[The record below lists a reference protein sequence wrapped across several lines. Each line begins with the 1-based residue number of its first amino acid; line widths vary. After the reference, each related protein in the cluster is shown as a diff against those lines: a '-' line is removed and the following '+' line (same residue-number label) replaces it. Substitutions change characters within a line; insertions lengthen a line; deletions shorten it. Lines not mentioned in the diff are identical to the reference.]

1 MKSNKIK
8 VGVLFGG
15 RSAEHEVSLVSA
27 RSVMKA
33 LDKKKYEVIPIGIT
47 KQGQWLVGERVVGL
61 LESGTKIPPQLAQT
75 LPADPTIKSLI
86 NLKSPRQIST
96 KVDVIFSVLH
106 GTFGE
111 DGTVQGLLE
120 LANIPYV
127 GAGVLGSAIGMDKI
141 VQKMAFMANNLP
153 TPAFTY
159 FTASS
164 WAQNGPKLALECQ
177 KRLKL
182 PVFIKPANLGSS
194 VGISKAHNIK
204 ELKQAIKLALKYD
217 RRIIV
222 EKSIEKAMEIECAV
236 LGNDNPKASVAGQII
251 ASNEFYDYNAKYV
264 DGKSKALI
272 PAPLPKAIMNKVREL
287 AVQAFKVLDLAG
299 MARVDFLVQKN
310 PWRIYLNEVNTIPG
324 FTSISMYPKLWENS
338 GLPYA
343 KLLDKLIALAL
354 ERFNVKTK
362 LLTSYRP
369 KKSWYR

>member
-1 MKSNKIK
+1 MAKRKLKI
-8 VGVLFGG
+8 GVLFGG

-27 RSVMKA
+27 TSVIA
-33 LDKKKYEVIPIGIT
+33 NLDKKKYQVVPIGMAKT
-47 KQGQWLVGERVVGL
+47 GEWIIGNKALNL
-61 LESGTKIPPQLAQT
+61 LKGGKEAAKNLHSILIPEPWGRGVSPISNISQINTKI
-75 LPADPTIKSLI
+75 
-86 NLKSPRQIST
+86 
-96 KVDVIFSVLH
+96 DVIFSVLH

-127 GAGVLGSAIGMDKI
+127 GAGVLGSAVGMDKI
-141 VQKMAFMANNLP
+141 VQKMAFRANDLP

-159 FTASS
+159 FTASL

-182 PVFIKPANLGSS
+182 PVFVKPANLGSS
-194 VGISKAHNIK
+194 VGISKAHDLK
-204 ELKQAIKLALKYD
+204 EIKQAIKLALKYD

-236 LGNDNPKASVAGQII
+236 LGNDNPKASIPGQII

-272 PAPLPKAIMNKVREL
+272 PAPLPKNIMNKVREL

-324 FTSISMYPKLWENS
+324 FTSISMYPKLWEKS
-338 GLPYA
+338 GLSYT
-343 KLLDKLIALAL
+343 KLLDKLIALAF
-354 ERFNVKTK
+354 ERFNVKNK
-362 LLTSYRP
+362 LITSYRP